1 MDFNWLYI
9 VPILFVLILIHEW
22 GHFASARK
30 VGIKVEEF
38 GFGLPPRLAG
48 FVHDG
53 VVYSINALPIGG
65 FVRMLGEDRASDD
78 PASFNQKKPWERAFV
93 TVAGATMNFIF
104 AVLLLIAVS
113 AGYGRAVPTGQA
125 EITSVQQGSPAAEA
139 GWRPGDVVVAV
150 GGTAVTEYRELTTLI
165 NQHRGQS
172 VQVEVLRDGQRLT
185 TTVSPRLDP
194 PPGQGATGVMIGPQ
208 VEYVRQPIW
217 EAVPSGF
224 ASALRVSGAM
234 LQGFGMMFQGLFNP
248 AVNVGPVAG
257 PIGMGQFVGEAVNQS
272 PLPLWVTLANL
283 TALLSLNLFL
293 VNLLPLPA
301 LDGGRLLFILIEV
314 VRGRR
319 INPNREGMIHL
330 VGLVVL
336 LALIMVISVFD
347 IGRLMSGRAL
357 LP

>member
-1 MDFNWLYI
+1 MDFSWVFI

-38 GFGLPPRLAG
+38 GFGLPPRLVG

-125 EITSVQQGSPAAEA
+125 EITSVQQDSPAAEA

-150 GGTAVTEYRELTTLI
+150 GGTPVTDFRELTNLI
-165 NQHRGQS
+165 NQHLGQS

-185 TTVSPRLDP
+185 TTVRPRLDP
-194 PPGQGATGVMIGPQ
+194 PRGQGATGVMIGPE
-208 VEYVRQPIW
+208 VEYVRQSIW
-217 EAVPSGF
+217 EAIP
-224 ASALRVSGAM
+224 ASFVNALRVTWEM
-234 LQGFGMMFQGLFNP
+234 LKYFGMLLQAPFN
-248 AVNVGPVAG
+248 AGVSVGPVAG
-257 PIGMGQFVGEAVNQS
+257 PIGMGQFVGEAVAQS
-272 PLPLWVTLANL
+272 QQPLWVTLSSI

-301 LDGGRLLFILIEV
+301 LDGGRLLFILIEI

-336 LALIMVISVFD
+336 LTLIMVISVFD
-347 IGRLMSGRAL
+347 IGRIMSGRAL